1 MGEVFV
7 QFVFPLYD
15 GESRELV
22 DDVRQIRDRYLHSRR
37 FYVNIVLALPLCS
50 SYIKPL
56 ARATAVVRSLRAAKC
71 KPTLLSLRGTLQRV
85 RDVAVAVELVEL
97 ATVLLYATLLT
108 LVLAGARW
116 APRLPYDA
124 RNLVLTI
131 IVVTLSLALHAVA
144 FANLQ
149 SANDAMNVV
158 EAHHDKQTKPV
169 LQFLDESNVDDD
181 TQLRVRAHFDYLM
194 VKQGGLADD
203 RILAELPAS
212 LVRRVRDQNRLL
224 LVKVPFF
231 SPPSRPPKFLDA
243 VVDALATRVFLPN
256 QWLVEPYSTKRELF
270 VLREGVAIVISGR
283 QTVATLTRG
292 DVVGDWGCILG
303 GRATLGVRA
312 GPQSFVEALALDH
325 ATLSRII
332 AACKPHPDDA
342 FRAAVAEKRDRALAK
357 ARVALAF
364 RKKQGESTEA
374 DGGGGGGGG
383 DGGQVVGAKTP
394 GPRRPGQGAEAT
406 ATTEVP
412 TAAPTPKRRSKDE
425 PVSLL
430 DENDPG
436 VVATKARRDE
446 GLERWRDAGP
456 AKKVLPS
463 TTYRPTQRVVLPDST
478 GRFVWDCLLVLLLAY
493 ACVRPQLR
501 LLSNRDAFD
510 ASLIMDYA
518 CDLLFAFDLVLRLWF
533 FGVHV
538 EEDGREVLVVDR
550 REIFHQHVT
559 SRRFWIDAVSTIP
572 FDLLGFVNGRWWRV
586 LRLPHVARILNL
598 DSYIRTPLT
607 FVEEHLEV
615 DMDARTVPVAVQL
628 GQLAFT
634 HHVRAR
640 DASDDV
646 FNGARRAPGPD
657 DRGLRD
663 DQGGRRGEA
672 PYLVYRCGLTPSSR
686 DARTSRTGARR
697 PACLRTDARCKRV
710 GRASGRRRG
719 SSRTTAG
726 GLVRRAAA
734 RETTSSPK
742 PPFDVVA
749 LAWCS
754 SLKASDLYLD
764 DDAMMVDFAA
774 GAPLQ
779 LLAHYLSL
787 GSIR

>member
-1 MGEVFV
+1 MLLCLLHAALSVGALPERSIMGASDVEEATTENKKGWLHVLPEDSPAQVLWHAALLAATLWSCARAPLAIAGPSSDGPFDVLADLVFLGEVFV

-131 IVVTLSLALHAVA
+131 IVITLSLALHAVA

-149 SANDAMNVV
+149 SASDAMNVV

-270 VLREGVAIVISGR
+270 VLREGVALVISGR

-332 AACKPHPDDA
+332 ASCKPHPDDA

-374 DGGGGGGGG
+374 DGG

-394 GPRRPGQGAEAT
+394 GPIAEA
-406 ATTEVP
+406 
-412 TAAPTPKRRSKDE
+412 
-425 PVSLL
+425 
-430 DENDPG
+430 
-436 VVATKARRDE
+436 
-446 GLERWRDAGP
+446 P
-456 AKKVLPS
+456 AS
-463 TTYRPTQRVVLPDST
+463 
-478 GRFVWDCLLVLLLAY
+478 
-493 ACVRPQLR
+493 
-501 LLSNRDAFD
+501 
-510 ASLIMDYA
+510 
-518 CDLLFAFDLVLRLWF
+518 
-533 FGVHV
+533 
-538 EEDGREVLVVDR
+538 
-550 REIFHQHVT
+550 
-559 SRRFWIDAVSTIP
+559 SR
-572 FDLLGFVNGRWWRV
+572 
-586 LRLPHVARILNL
+586 ARIN
-598 DSYIRTPLT
+598 
-607 FVEEHLEV
+607 
-615 DMDARTVPVAVQL
+615 
-628 GQLAFT
+628 
-634 HHVRAR
+634 
-640 DASDDV
+640 
-646 FNGARRAPGPD
+646 
-657 DRGLRD
+657 
-663 DQGGRRGEA
+663 
-672 PYLVYRCGLTPSSR
+672 
-686 DARTSRTGARR
+686 
-697 PACLRTDARCKRV
+697 PAWF
-710 GRASGRRRG
+710 G
-719 SSRTTAG
+719 S
-726 GLVRRAAA
+726 
-734 RETTSSPK
+734 
-742 PPFDVVA
+742 
-749 LAWCS
+749 CS
-754 SLKASDLYLD
+754 
-764 DDAMMVDFAA
+764 FAA
-774 GAPLQ
+774 
-779 LLAHYLSL
+779 
-787 GSIR
+787 

>member
-1 MGEVFV
+1 M
-7 QFVFPLYD
+7 
-15 GESRELV
+15 
-22 DDVRQIRDRYLHSRR
+22 
-37 FYVNIVLALPLCS
+37 
-50 SYIKPL
+50 
-56 ARATAVVRSLRAAKC
+56 
-71 KPTLLSLRGTLQRV
+71 
-85 RDVAVAVELVEL
+85 
-97 ATVLLYATLLT
+97 
-108 LVLAGARW
+108 
-116 APRLPYDA
+116 
-124 RNLVLTI
+124 
-131 IVVTLSLALHAVA
+131 
-144 FANLQ
+144 
-149 SANDAMNVV
+149 
-158 EAHHDKQTKPV
+158 
-169 LQFLDESNVDDD
+169 
-181 TQLRVRAHFDYLM
+181 
-194 VKQGGLADD
+194 
-203 RILAELPAS
+203 
-212 LVRRVRDQNRLL
+212 
-224 LVKVPFF
+224 
-231 SPPSRPPKFLDA
+231 
-243 VVDALATRVFLPN
+243 
-256 QWLVEPYSTKRELF
+256 
-270 VLREGVAIVISGR
+270 
-283 QTVATLTRG
+283 TRG

-357 ARVALAF
+357 AKIALAF

-394 GPRRPGQGAEAT
+394 GRRRPGQGAEAT
-406 ATTEVP
+406 AATEAP

-478 GRFVWDCLLVLLLAY
+478 GRFAWDCLLVVLLAY

-501 LLSNRDAFD
+501 LLRNRDAFD
-510 ASLIMDYA
+510 ASLILDYA

-550 REIFHQHVT
+550 REILKQHVA

-598 DSYIRTPLT
+598 DSYVRTPLT

-634 HHVRAR
+634 IVTVACVRGTR
-640 DASDDV
+640 
-646 FNGARRAPGPD
+646 GAHAAEAFPQLAHGA
-657 DRGLRD
+657 LRD
-663 DQGGRRGEA
+663 LMTVDYVTIKEAAVAKRHVDLVFVGGPRGV
-672 PYLVYRCGLTPSSR
+672 LR
-686 DARTSRTGARR
+686 DARLARRVTTETRGPHGPEPGPRAARLRGVPRQSSCVGRLRTRIDAYLAHLESSGDGARSLAALPPDLR
-697 PACLRTDARCKRV
+697 QDVEASLLKPAFDASPLLRDLDGRFRAQLAAAAERHVYAAGDVLSNNEGAFYLKAGAVEIFRGEDVVTRLGPRDGFGEDALLDAV
-710 GRASGRRRG
+710 PATYGARAASIVEAWHLPRRRFLELLRQYPAIRERRDELRSKPARFETVAPRRAQIVRN
-719 SSRTTAG
+719 SSRLRRLVRRTTARG
-726 GLVRRAAA
+726 TGPSPAASATSRRATPRRRA
-734 RETTSSPK
+734 RATPGTRPRFRLCYGTS
-742 PPFDVVA
+742 
-749 LAWCS
+749 
-754 SLKASDLYLD
+754 
-764 DDAMMVDFAA
+764 
-774 GAPLQ
+774 
-779 LLAHYLSL
+779 
-787 GSIR
+787 